1 MVLNIFLEAAARS
14 IKNIEMFLE
23 AATYKKISAAH
34 FLSEAVVHGVCSK
47 IYSEA
52 AAQVLTVSSLHE
64 KHL

>member
-1 MVLNIFLEAAARS
+1 
-14 IKNIEMFLE
+14 MFLE

-34 FLSEAVVHGVCSK
+34 FLLEAVVHSVCSK